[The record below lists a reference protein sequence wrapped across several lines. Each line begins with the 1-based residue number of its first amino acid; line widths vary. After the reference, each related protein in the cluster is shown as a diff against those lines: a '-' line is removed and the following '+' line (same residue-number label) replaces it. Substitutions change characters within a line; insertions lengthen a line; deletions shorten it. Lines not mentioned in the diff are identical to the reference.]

1 MKFVDRLPIFLW
13 LVRNNNLDLKLVI
26 NYYPYNLDLLVRNVM
41 FNSNWKENYLKY
53 PTLRKFR

>member
-26 NYYPYNLDLLVRNVM
+26 NYYPYNLDLLVRNLM

-53 PTLRKFR
+53 ATLRKFR

>member
-13 LVRNNNLDLKLVI
+13 LERNNNLGLKLVI
-26 NYYPYNLDLLVRNVM
+26 NYYPYNLDLLVRNLM